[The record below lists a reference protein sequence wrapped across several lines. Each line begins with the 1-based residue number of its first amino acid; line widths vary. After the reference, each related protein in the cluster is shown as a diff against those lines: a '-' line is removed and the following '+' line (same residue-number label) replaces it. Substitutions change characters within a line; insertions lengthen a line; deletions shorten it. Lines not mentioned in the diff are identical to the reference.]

1 MAPYDPTVSTM
12 PKAAN
17 HGGILAFSAWR
28 LGTDLGNLGKKA

>member
-12 PKAAN
+12 PKTVI

-28 LGTDLGNLGKKA
+28 LGIDLGNLGKKA